1 MECPILGLIYN
12 IVVSTMGLVVLVS
25 LSVPFLAIL
34 CIFLFFSIIKS
45 KISLS
50 SVTRKRK
57 TKTEVRFHYSDVVG
71 NGNSKVEF
79 HFSMSV
85 EKEYI
90 LFIDQF

>member
-45 KISLS
+45 K
-50 SVTRKRK
+50 
-57 TKTEVRFHYSDVVG
+57 
-71 NGNSKVEF
+71 
-79 HFSMSV
+79 MA
-85 EKEYI
+85 
-90 LFIDQF
+90 